1 MEPVGG
7 TGQAAGIEGAY
18 TVARPVKMR
27 GAWPC
32 WSPDGKRIL
41 HGHGSAGMRI
51 TDLSDGQSI
60 QLSDPEGFAML
71 FPDWSPDGKRIA
83 ACRRPPGGTLSVVL
97 YDLLPEGGLVFADYV
112 PPANAVGVRFSPDGG
127 KLLLGIATERV
138 AQGWGRSLGDLAVLD
153 METDG
158 STRVP
163 WPAEADPVRR
173 TRNRPAW
180 GPDGDTVVF
189 HAFAKARGNDRA
201 VFAMRMSDP
210 SSAKKLT
217 ANGKM
222 NSVPAVRPDGG
233 CVAFDTWL
241 DGTSSGPSSIS
252 VVALSGDPV
261 PVVVTE
267 GQTPAW
273 SPDGQRLAYY
283 SLRAKCVVI
292 AQLGG
297 LDNRPVG
304 IVAPR
309 ADNALSVVVTG
320 RSEAPQQVSLRWEAF
335 DASSM
340 RIGEAGESEGA
351 SELKPGEQIEWA
363 PEIPT
368 EDGREAVTVKVRVLN
383 QDGVGAVKL
392 VDWAEESE

>member
-7 TGQAAGIEGAY
+7 TGQGAGIGAAGMI
-18 TVARPVKMR
+18 ARPVKMR
-27 GAWPC
+27 GGWPC

-41 HGHGSAGMRI
+41 HDHGSAKMRI
-51 TDLSDGQSI
+51 TDLSDGRSI
-60 QLSDPEGFAML
+60 RLSDPEGFVIL

-83 ACRRPPGGTLSVVL
+83 ACRRPTGGALSVVL
-97 YDLLPEGGLVFADYV
+97 YDLLPEGGLALSDYQ
-112 PPANAVGVRFSPDGG
+112 PPANAVGVRFSPDGR
-127 KLLLGIATERV
+127 KLVLGCATERV
-138 AQGWGRSLGDLAVLD
+138 GQGRGRSLGDLAVLD
-153 METDG
+153 METNG

-163 WPAEADPVRR
+163 WPAEADPARR
-173 TRNRPAW
+173 SRNRPAW

-210 SSAKKLT
+210 SSAKKLS

-222 NSVPAVRPDGG
+222 NAVPAVRPDGR

-252 VVALSGDPV
+252 VVTLSGDPV
-261 PVVVTE
+261 PVAVTE

-283 SLRAKCVVI
+283 SLRAKRVVT

-297 LDNRPVG
+297 LDSRPVG
-304 IVAPR
+304 IVAQR
-309 ADNALSVVVTG
+309 DASALSVVVTG
-320 RSEAPQQVSLRWEAF
+320 RSEAQQQVSLRWEAF
-335 DASSM
+335 DAHSM
-340 RIGEAGESEGA
+340 RVGEAGESEGA
-351 SELKPGEQIEWA
+351 SELKPGEKVEWT

-368 EDGREAVTVKVRVLN
+368 EGGRGVVTVKVRVLN

-392 VDWAEESE
+392 VDWVEESE